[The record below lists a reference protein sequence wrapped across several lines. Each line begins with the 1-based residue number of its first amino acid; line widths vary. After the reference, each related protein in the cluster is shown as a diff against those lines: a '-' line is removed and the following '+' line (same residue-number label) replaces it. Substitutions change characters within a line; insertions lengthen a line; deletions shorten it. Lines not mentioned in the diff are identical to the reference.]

1 MKERKTPPR
10 LLTLSAV
17 CDMLSCSPQTVRR
30 LRKKGLGTKGREG
43 IYPVVFLTDDVRSL
57 RFPIESVNRFLVN
70 RTTSCLA

>member
-1 MKERKTPPR
+1 MKQKKAPH

-57 RFPIESVNRFLVN
+57 RFPLESVNRFLVN
-70 RTTSCLA
+70 RSTSCPA

>member
-1 MKERKTPPR
+1 MKQKKAPH

-30 LRKKGLGTKGREG
+30 LRKKGLDTKGREG

-57 RFPIESVNRFLVN
+57 RFPIDPVNRFLAN